1 MVIIWIL
8 VIGVLFYFMMRD
20 GNHYVLIFYVGCLI
34 FLAGILWFR
43 GTLEDPQYDRCHS
56 IKTVQGIIYEFK
68 NSQKYCS
75 NERDVYT
82 VIKNDSLEVPN
93 RHDICERC
101 KEPWHKHHYRRSDFE
116 RELDAKAYEGLII
129 PVD

>member
-8 VIGVLFYFMMRD
+8 VIGVLFYFMIRD
-20 GNHYVLIFYVGCLI
+20 GNYYVLIFYVGCLI
-34 FLAGILWFR
+34 VLGSILWFK
-43 GTLEDPQYDRCHS
+43 GTLEEPQYDRCHS
-56 IKTVQGIIYEFK
+56 IKTVQGIKYEFR
-68 NSQKYCS
+68 NTQRCCS
-75 NERDVYT
+75 NERGVYT

-93 RHDICERC
+93 RHDICEWC
-101 KEPWHKHHYRRSDFE
+101 KEPWYKHYYYKSDYE